1 MVSNKNDL
9 AFPSHQRQTGFCGSP
24 NTPYAPEDGEDG
36 DVTLVEEAEVKV
48 KEEDTVSPNA

>member
-9 AFPSHQRQTGFCGSP
+9 AFPSRQHQIGFCGSP
-24 NTPYAPEDGEDG
+24 NISYAPEDGEDG

-48 KEEDTVSPNA
+48 KEEDTVSPK